1 MNPAT
6 STQDGRRMKAMRTTF
21 GMGTRTRWIGCLA
34 AVAVGWLAHAAETGL
49 LGHWEFT
56 PDRGQNSGMRAVTGK
71 EVSFSGG
78 VRLVKDPGPPRAELT
93 GRDERIV
100 VSPGLDRSLVPSRD
114 MTAEAWVRVDRVSDW
129 GGFVGAVQ
137 DNGDF
142 ERGWVLGSVK
152 SSFSF
157 GLASTNAGRL
167 TYLAAPTPFATN
179 TWHHVAGTYDGTTM
193 TLYVDGQPVATSAA
207 QSGDIFYPPSASYVI
222 GAYVDDDERYPLA
235 GAVNEVRVWRRALAG
250 EEVAAR
256 HAAKKALFPAPAPA
270 PRFFRPAFGPFV
282 DWLDRRSAVVTWE
295 TDVAQPTRLRLE
307 LPDGRERD
315 LGDGKARTS
324 HSVVLSG
331 LEPDK
336 EHHYRLVAP
345 NEEGRPVVTRRH
357 QFDTS
362 FYYQPTRVPLKPGD
376 ANGPAAEIA
385 NTLRIRDGYA
395 LILGV
400 PDAALAVELARLT
413 SMDVVVVEPD
423 AKRALGLR
431 RELSA
436 AGVQGV
442 RASVQHVPGGALPF
456 GDLLF
461 NLVVL
466 AGPRPPALAAA
477 EIHRVLRPA
486 GGALVV
492 HGDDADVPAYRRWMG
507 GTPLA
512 AARPLVPAVGRMP
525 LVYNRAR
532 LPGAGE
538 WGHQYGGPD
547 NSSCSQDELVKGDL
561 QVAWW
566 GDPGPRPMPD
576 RGNRNPAPLSVNGRL
591 YIQGNRILFGLD
603 AYNGAILWSWSA
615 PEVRRANVTRD
626 CSNMA
631 ASGDTLYLAHGRYCL
646 AIDGQTGA
654 RARRFEVP
662 KGGANGPRDWS
673 YVAAGIDLLI
683 GSRVKTEGSYL
694 GDDGEWYEEY
704 APDQVS
710 RVTSDLLFAL
720 NPTTGRPLWE
730 YARGA
735 ILNSTITLGD
745 GMVFFIESRDPRA
758 TGHASARVPNELL
771 GDQFLVCL
779 DQRTGKRLWEKAQ
792 DFSALQFMTYLVHA
806 KNTVVVT
813 GTDRAKNLHTF
824 AFNAPAP
831 AGPKESGDDIA
842 SAIGGRLLWSETHK
856 EDKGHHSGHLQHP
869 VVIGDVFY
877 SDQRAFNLATG
888 EVIRRDLPERRGCG
902 VMSASK
908 DAIFFR
914 HHFHAMWDLKTDKR
928 LQFEG
933 IRSGCWLSMIPAGG
947 LLLAPETSAGCSC
960 THAIQSS
967 IGYIPRGLGHL
978 SGAR

>member
-1 MNPAT
+1 
-6 STQDGRRMKAMRTTF
+6 MKA
-21 GMGTRTRWIGCLA
+21 WKA
-34 AVAVGWLAHAAETGL
+34 WAWVVATAWLARAAETGL
-49 LGHWEFT
+49 MGHWEFS
-56 PDRGQNSGMRAVTGK
+56 PDRGQNSGMRAVVGK

-78 VRLVKDPGPPRAELT
+78 VRLVKDPGPPRAELS

-100 VSPGLDRSLVPSRD
+100 VSAGLDRSLLPSRE
-114 MTAEAWVRVDRVSDW
+114 MTAEAWVRVDRVTDW

-142 ERGWVLGSVK
+142 ERGWVLGFVK
-152 SSFSF
+152 GSFSF
-157 GLASTNAGRL
+157 ALASAQGGRL
-167 TYLAAPTPFATN
+167 TYLTSPSALATN
-179 TWHHVAGTYDGTTM
+179 TWHHVAGTYDGTAM
-193 TLYVDGQPVATSAA
+193 TLYVDGRAVASSSA
-207 QSGDIFYPPSASYVI
+207 QSGDILYPPSASYVI
-222 GAYVDDDERYPLA
+222 GSYQDDDERYALA
-235 GAVNEVRVWRRALAG
+235 GALNEVRVYRRALGAD
-250 EEVAAR
+250 EVAGH
-256 HAAKKALFPAPAPA
+256 HAAKRPVFPAPSPA
-270 PRFFRPAFGPFV
+270 PRLFKPTFGPFV
-282 DWLDRRSAVVTWE
+282 DWLDRKAAVVTWE
-295 TDVAQPTRLRLE
+295 TDRAQPTRLRLE
-307 LPDGRERD
+307 LPDGREVE
-315 LGDGKARTS
+315 LGDRTSRTS
-324 HSVVLSG
+324 HSVVLQG
-331 LEPDK
+331 LEPDQ

-345 NEEGRPVVTRRH
+345 DEGGRAVVTRRY
-357 QFDTS
+357 QFDTT
-362 FYYQPTRVPLKPGD
+362 FYYRPARPALREGD
-376 ANGPAAEIA
+376 AGGAAAELA

-395 LILGV
+395 LVLGAA
-400 PDAALAVELARLT
+400 DAGLAGELARVT
-413 SMDVVVVEPD
+413 SMDVVLAEPD
-423 AKRALGLR
+423 AKRALSMR

-436 AGVQGV
+436 SGLQGV
-442 RASVQHVPGGALPF
+442 KATVQQVNGTSLPF

-466 AGPRPPALAAA
+466 AGKRPPSIPASELY
-477 EIHRVLRPA
+477 RVLRPA

-492 HGDDADVPAYRRWMG
+492 HGDDVDVAAYRQWMAG
-507 GTPLA
+507 SPLA
-512 AARPLVPAVGRMP
+512 GAGPLPRPVGRMP
-525 LVYNRAR
+525 LVLERGK

-591 YIQGNRILFGLD
+591 FIQGNRILFGLD

-631 ASGDTLYLAHGRYCL
+631 ASGDTLFVAHGRYCL
-646 AIDGQTGA
+646 AIEGQTGA
-654 RARRFEVP
+654 RSRRHEVP
-662 KGGANGPRDWS
+662 RTGADGPREWS
-673 YVAAGIDLLI
+673 YVAAGRDLLI
-683 GSRVKTEGSYL
+683 GSRVKSEGTYL

-720 NPTTGRPLWE
+720 NPTTGQPLWE

-735 ILNSTITLGD
+735 VLNSTITLGD

-758 TGHASARVPNELL
+758 VGHASARVPNDLL
-771 GDQFLVCL
+771 ADQFLVCL
-779 DQRTGKRLWEKAQ
+779 DQRTGKRLWEKPQ
-792 DFSALQFMTYLVHA
+792 DFSSLQFMTYLVHA

-813 GTDRAKNLHTF
+813 GTDRNKHFHTF

-831 AGPKESGDDIA
+831 SGPKESGDDIGT
-842 SAIGGRLLWSETHK
+842 AIGGRLLWSESHK

-888 EVIRRDLPERRGCG
+888 EVVRRDLPERRGCG

-960 THAIQSS
+960 THAIQTS
-967 IGYIPRGLGHL
+967 IGYIPRGLAGTIPL
-978 SGAR
+978 GGK